1 MRKIFFF
8 AAFLAFAGVSSAQ
21 QKAASAEATQQVVEK
36 KNNFDEW
43 SEALKLTDKQIAQFK
58 AITEKYSA
66 EKQKIRSTGTA
77 KDFQAIN
84 ERRDKEIKGILTA
97 EQIKLNEQ
105 YELKKEEL
113 KRSNAAIK
121 SN

>member
-8 AAFLAFAGVSSAQ
+8 AAFLAFAGVSNAQ
-21 QKAASAEATQQVVEK
+21 QKAVSAEATQVVEK

-58 AITEKYSA
+58 SITEKYSA
-66 EKQKIRSTGTA
+66 EKQKIRGTGTA

-84 ERRDKEIKGILTA
+84 ERRDKEIKGILTQ
-97 EQIKLNEQ
+97 EQIKLNEE

-113 KRSNAAIK
+113 KRTNAALK
-121 SN
+121 SK